1 MLRCGKM
8 AAASI
13 RAPDCETHP
22 NLETLK
28 TKKEDYVLESIKL
41 C

>member
-8 AAASI
+8 ATASI

-22 NLETLK
+22 NLETK

>member
-1 MLRCGKM
+1 M
-8 AAASI
+8 ATASI

-28 TKKEDYVLESIKL
+28 TKKDYVLESIKL